1 MDDKSGKA
9 FDFSLFK
16 RLVNYT
22 KPYKI
27 TFYGVAIAAILLSGF
42 AVMTAIIV
50 GDIVDEA
57 ITLKDVDKL
66 WYLTMAML
74 GVLLGQVVSQLGFN
88 YYANWLGE
96 SVIKDVR
103 IDLFSKMM
111 GFKMKYFDNS
121 SIGILVTRAVADMQR
136 IGEIFSQG
144 FFVIVADLLKMAVVG
159 GVMLYQNWKLALI
172 VFALMPII
180 AYATRLFQKAMKI
193 AFTDVRAQVSN
204 LNSFVQERITGMKI
218 VQLFN
223 REETEKEKFRV
234 INEKH
239 QNAWLKTVWYNSI
252 FFPIAEI
259 VSSLAIGLIVWY
271 GGLLN
276 IANVAP
282 NDYGAIFAFI
292 LLSDMLFRP
301 LRQIADKF
309 NTLQMG
315 MVAANRV
322 FKILD
327 TDSQIEDSGTIEKLD
342 VEGNIEFK
350 DVHFGY
356 LENEE
361 VLHGISFKVKA
372 GETVAIVGATGAGK
386 STIIN
391 LLNRFYEI
399 NSGVISVDGI
409 SINEYTLNSLR
420 SKIAVVLQDV
430 FLFADTIANNISLKN
445 QDISK
450 ADIEAAAKQI
460 GVDEFISSLPNGYDY
475 NVKERGT
482 MLSSGQRQ
490 LIAFLRAYVS
500 NPSILVLDEAT
511 SSVDTYSE
519 QLIQKATE
527 KITEGRTSI
536 IIAHRL
542 ATIKKADK
550 IIVMDAGKIMEM
562 GSHKE
567 LLKKGGYY
575 SNLYEAQF
583 LSLLVVSCSLLV
595 CLKSIKCTLRPRSW
609 QVY

>member
-1 MDDKSGKA
+1 MDKESSGNA

-16 RLVNYT
+16 RLMAHT
-22 KPYKI
+22 KPYRT
-27 TFYGVAIAAILLSGF
+27 TFYGVAIVAIFLAAF
-42 AVMTAIIV
+42 AVLTPIILKL
-50 GDIVDEA
+50 IIDEA
-57 ITLKDVDKL
+57 IKQSDAEKL
-66 WYLTMAML
+66 LFLAVAMA
-74 GVLLGQVVSQLGFN
+74 GALLGQVLCQLVFT

-103 IDLFSKMM
+103 INLFKKML
-111 GFKMKYFDNS
+111 GFKMKYFDDS
-121 SIGILVTRAVADMQR
+121 SLGVLVTRAVADMQR

-144 FFVIVADLLKMAVVG
+144 FFVIVADLLKMLAAAILMV
-159 GVMLYQNWKLALI
+159 YINWKLALI
-172 VFALMPII
+172 VFALLPII
-180 AYATRLFQKAMKI
+180 LYATRKFQKAMKL
-193 AFTDVRAQVSN
+193 AFIEVRAQVSN
-204 LNSFVQERITGMKI
+204 LNSFVQERIAGMKI
-218 VQLFN
+218 VQLFT
-223 REETEKEKFRV
+223 REKIESDNFRI

-239 QNAWLKTVWYNSI
+239 KKAWLKTVWYNSI

-259 VSSLAIGLIVWY
+259 VTSVAIGLVAWY
-271 GGLLN
+271 GGLQ
-276 IANVAP
+276 NVA
-282 NDYGAIFAFI
+282 NIDEEIAGAVFAYI
-292 LLSDMLFRP
+292 LCIEMLFRP

-327 TDSQIEDSGTIEKLD
+327 THSIIEDNGMIEMPKANGTIE
-342 VEGNIEFK
+342 FS

-361 VLHGISFKVKA
+361 VLHGISFNVKA

-386 STIIN
+386 STIVN

-399 NSGVISVDGI
+399 NSGDILIDD
-409 SINEYTLNSLR
+409 INIKDFKLASLR
-420 SKIAVVLQDV
+420 NQIAVVLQDV
-430 FLFADTIANNISLKN
+430 FLFADTVFNNISLKN
-445 QDISK
+445 ESITLDEIQ
-450 ADIEAAAKQI
+450 EAAKKI
-460 GVDEFISSLPNGYDY
+460 GVDEFISSLPGGYQY
-475 NVKERGT
+475 NVKERGS

-519 QLIQKATE
+519 QLIQRATE

-550 IIVMDAGKIMEM
+550 IIVMNAGQIVEI
-562 GSHKE
+562 GTHNE
-567 LLKKGGYY
+567 LLQKGGYY
-575 SNLYEAQF
+575 NNLYEAQF
-583 LSLLVVSCSLLV
+583 LADEVA
-595 CLKSIKCTLRPRSW
+595 
-609 QVY
+609 

>member
-1 MDDKSGKA
+1 MDKDSGKA
-9 FDFSLFK
+9 FDTRLFK
-16 RLVNYT
+16 RLLAYT

-27 TFYGVAIAAILLSGF
+27 TFYGVALSAILLSGF
-42 AVMTAIIV
+42 AILTPLIVKKII
-50 GDIVDEA
+50 DEA
-57 ITLKDVDKL
+57 IKGSNKEMLL
-66 WYLTMAML
+66 YLTVAML
-74 GVLLGQVVSQLGFN
+74 VVLLGQVIFQLAFN

-103 IDLFSKMM
+103 ISLFKKMLS
-111 GFKMKYFDNS
+111 FKMTYFDNS
-121 SIGILVTRAVADMQR
+121 SLGVLVTRAVADMQR

-144 FFVIVADLLKMAVVG
+144 FFVIVADLLKMVVAAM
-159 GVMLYQNWKLALI
+159 VMLFINWKLSLI
-172 VFALMPII
+172 VFALLPII
-180 AYATRLFQKAMKI
+180 VYATRWFQKAMKV
-193 AFTDVRAQVSN
+193 AFTEVRAEVSN

-218 VQLFN
+218 VQLFT
-223 REETEKEKFRV
+223 REKIESAKFRE

-239 QNAWLKTVWYNSI
+239 KKAWLKTVWYNSI

-259 VSSLAIGLIVWY
+259 VSSLTVGLIVWY
-271 GGLLN
+271 GGLQ
-276 IANVAP
+276 NVA
-282 NDYGAIFAFI
+282 NISTDIAGTLFAFI
-292 LLSDMLFRP
+292 MLIDLLFRP

-327 TDSQIEDSGTIEKLD
+327 TDSHIQNVGSYEKEVVSGDISFE
-342 VEGNIEFK
+342 N
-350 DVHFGY
+350 VHFGY
-356 LENEE
+356 LEDEE
-361 VLHGISFKVKA
+361 VLHGISFDVKA

-399 NSGVISVDGI
+399 NSGSIKVDGVDI
-409 SINEYTLNSLR
+409 QDYKLSSLR
-420 SKIAVVLQDV
+420 SHIAVVLQDV
-430 FLFADTIANNISLKN
+430 FLFADTIANNISLKEES
-445 QDISK
+445 ISVD
-450 ADIEAAAKQI
+450 DIENAAKAI
-460 GVDEFISSLPNGYDY
+460 GVDEFISSLPGGYHY

-500 NPSILVLDEAT
+500 NPSILILDEAT

-519 QLIQKATE
+519 QLIQLATD
-527 KITEGRTSI
+527 KITQGRTSI
-536 IIAHRL
+536 VIAHRL

-550 IIVMDAGKIMEM
+550 IIVMDAGNIVET
-562 GSHKE
+562 GTHKE

-583 LSLLVVSCSLLV
+583 LAEEVA
-595 CLKSIKCTLRPRSW
+595 
-609 QVY
+609 

>member
-1 MDDKSGKA
+1 MDKTSGKA
-9 FDFSLFK
+9 FDYGLFK
-16 RLVNYT
+16 RLINYT

-27 TFYGVAIAAILLSGF
+27 TFYGVALAAILLSGF
-42 AVMTAIIV
+42 SVMTAIIV
-50 GDIVDEA
+50 GNIVDEA
-57 ITLKDVDKL
+57 ITLKDADKL
-66 WYLTMAML
+66 LYLTMAML
-74 GVLLGQVVSQLGFN
+74 GVLIGQVISQLGFN

-96 SVIKDVR
+96 SVIKDIR
-103 IDLFSKMM
+103 IDLFTKMM

-121 SIGILVTRAVADMQR
+121 SIGVLVTRAVADMQR

-144 FFVIVADLLKMAVVG
+144 FFVIVADLLKMFVVA

-180 AYATRLFQKAMKI
+180 AYATRLFQKAMKV
-193 AFTDVRAQVSN
+193 AFTEVRAEVSN

-234 INEKH
+234 ISEKH

-259 VSSLAIGLIVWY
+259 VSSVAIGLIVWY

-276 IANVAP
+276 IANVAT
-282 NDYGAIFAFI
+282 NEYGSIFAFI

-327 TDSQIEDSGTIEKLD
+327 SDNQVEDSGTLD
-342 VEGNIEFK
+342 QVAIKGNIAFK
-350 DVHFGY
+350 NVYFGY
-356 LENEE
+356 VENQE
-361 VLHGISFKVKA
+361 VLHGITFQVKA
-372 GETVAIVGATGAGK
+372 GETIAIVGATGAGK

-391 LLNRFYEI
+391 LLNRFYEL
-399 NSGVISVDGI
+399 NSGEI
-409 SINEYTLNSLR
+409 SIDDINIKEFTLTSLR

-430 FLFADTIANNISLKN
+430 FLFADTIANNISLK
-445 QDISK
+445 DEKITK
-450 ADIEAAAKQI
+450 ATIEAAAKQI
-460 GVDEFISSLPNGYDY
+460 GVHEFIISLPGGYDY
-475 NVKERGT
+475 NVKERGI

-550 IIVMDAGKIMEM
+550 IIVMDAGKIMEI

-567 LLKKGGYY
+567 LLKEGGYY

-583 LSLLVVSCSLLV
+583 LSEEVV
-595 CLKSIKCTLRPRSW
+595 
-609 QVY
+609 

>member
-1 MDDKSGKA
+1 MDKDTGKA
-9 FDFSLFK
+9 FDYRLFK
-16 RLVNYT
+16 RLLRHVR
-22 KPYKI
+22 PYLI

-42 AVMTAIIV
+42 AVLTPILV
-50 GDIVDEA
+50 GEIVDNA
-57 ITLKDVDKL
+57 ITNKDGQKL
-66 WYLTMAML
+66 LTLTLAMV
-74 GVLLGQVVSQLGFN
+74 GVLLGEVLSQLYFN

-96 SVIKDVR
+96 SVIKDIR
-103 IDLFSKMM
+103 INLFKHLM
-111 GFKMKYFDNS
+111 GFKMKYYDNS
-121 SIGILVTRAVADMQR
+121 SIGVLVTRAVTDMQR
-136 IGEIFSQG
+136 IGEIFSEG
-144 FFVIVADLLKMAVVG
+144 FFVIVSDLLKMLVVAI
-159 GVMLYQNWKLALI
+159 VMIVANWKLSLI
-172 VFALMPII
+172 VFAVLPII
-180 AYATRLFQKAMKI
+180 LYATRLFQKAMKV
-193 AFTDVRAQVSN
+193 AFIEVRAQVSN

-218 VQLFN
+218 VQLFT
-223 REETEKEKFRV
+223 REEKEKEKFRE

-252 FFPIAEI
+252 FFPVAEI
-259 VSSLAIGLIVWY
+259 VSSITVGLIVWY
-271 GGLLN
+271 GGLQ
-276 IANVAP
+276 NVA
-282 NDYGAIFAFI
+282 NISQEEYGTIFMFI
-292 LLSDMLFRP
+292 LLSSMLFRP

-327 TDSQIEDSGTIEKLD
+327 TDSNIQDVGTIDKDSVKGE
-342 VEGNIEFK
+342 IEFK
-350 DVHFGY
+350 NVRFGY

-372 GETVAIVGATGAGK
+372 GETIAIVGATGAGK

-399 NSGVISVDGI
+399 NSGAILIDGI
-409 SINEYTLNSLR
+409 NIRDYKLNSLR

-445 QDISK
+445 DAIT
-450 ADIEAAAKQI
+450 IEHMEHAAKQI
-460 GVDEFISSLPNGYDY
+460 GVHEFISSLPGGYAY
-475 NVKERGT
+475 NIKERGT

-519 QLIQKATE
+519 QLIQRATE

-550 IIVMDAGKIMEM
+550 ILVMQDGLIVETGT
-562 GSHKE
+562 HKE
-567 LLKKGGYY
+567 LLKQKGYY
-575 SNLYEAQF
+575 QNLYEAQF
-583 LSLLVVSCSLLV
+583 LAEEVA
-595 CLKSIKCTLRPRSW
+595 
-609 QVY
+609 

>member
-1 MDDKSGKA
+1 MDKDKGKA
-9 FDFSLFK
+9 FDYRLFK
-16 RLVNYT
+16 RLLRHVR
-22 KPYKI
+22 PYLI
-27 TFYGVAIAAILLSGF
+27 TFYGVALAAILLSGF
-42 AVMTAIIV
+42 AILTPILV
-50 GDIVDEA
+50 GEIVDNA
-57 ITLKDVDKL
+57 ITNKDGQKL
-66 WYLTMAML
+66 LTLTLAMV
-74 GVLLGQVVSQLGFN
+74 GVLLGEVFSQLYFN

-96 SVIKDVR
+96 SVIKDIR
-103 IDLFSKMM
+103 IKLFNHLM
-111 GFKMKYFDNS
+111 GFKMKYYDNS
-121 SIGILVTRAVADMQR
+121 SIGLLVTRAVTDMQR
-136 IGEIFSQG
+136 IGEIFSEG
-144 FFVIVADLLKMAVVG
+144 FFVIVSDLLKMLVVAI
-159 GVMLYQNWKLALI
+159 VMLVVNWKLSLI
-172 VFALMPII
+172 VFAVLPII
-180 AYATRLFQKAMKI
+180 LYATRLFQKAMKV
-193 AFTDVRAQVSN
+193 AFIEVRAQVSY

-223 REETEKEKFRV
+223 REEIEKEKFRE

-252 FFPIAEI
+252 FFPVAEI
-259 VSSLAIGLIVWY
+259 VSSITVGLIVWY
-271 GGLLN
+271 GGLQ
-276 IANVAP
+276 NVA
-282 NDYGAIFAFI
+282 NISKEEYGTIFMFI
-292 LLSDMLFRP
+292 LLSSMLFRP

-327 TDSQIEDSGTIEKLD
+327 TDSNIQDVGTIDKAR
-342 VEGNIEFK
+342 VKGNIEFRN
-350 DVHFGY
+350 VRFGY

-372 GETVAIVGATGAGK
+372 GETIAIVGATGAGK

-399 NSGVISVDGI
+399 NSGAILIDGI
-409 SINEYTLNSLR
+409 NIKEFKLSSLR

-445 QDISK
+445 EDITISVME
-450 ADIEAAAKQI
+450 DAARQI
-460 GVDEFISSLPNGYDY
+460 GVHEFIASLPGGYAY
-475 NVKERGT
+475 NIKERGT

-519 QLIQKATE
+519 QLIQRATE
-527 KITEGRTSI
+527 RITEGRTSI

-550 IIVMDAGKIMEM
+550 ILVMQNGLIVESGT
-562 GSHKE
+562 HKE
-567 LLKKGGYY
+567 LLKQKGYY
-575 SNLYEAQF
+575 QNLYEAQF
-583 LSLLVVSCSLLV
+583 LAEEVV
-595 CLKSIKCTLRPRSW
+595 
-609 QVY
+609 

>member
-1 MDDKSGKA
+1 MDNKSGKA
-9 FDFSLFK
+9 FDFNLFK

-22 KPYKI
+22 KPYQI

-50 GDIVDEA
+50 GNIVDEA
-57 ITLKDVDKL
+57 ITSKNADKL
-66 WYLTMAML
+66 LYLTMAML
-74 GVLLGQVVSQLGFN
+74 GVLIGQVVSQLGFN

-96 SVIKDVR
+96 SVIKDIR
-103 IDLFSKMM
+103 IDLFTKMM
-111 GFKMKYFDNS
+111 SFKMKYFDNS

-144 FFVIVADLLKMAVVG
+144 FFVIVADLLKMVVVA
-159 GVMLYQNWKLALI
+159 GVMLYQNWRLALI
-172 VFALMPII
+172 VFALMPVI
-180 AYATRLFQKAMKI
+180 AYATRLFQKAMKV
-193 AFTDVRAQVSN
+193 AFTEVRAEVSN

-218 VQLFN
+218 VNLFN

-259 VSSLAIGLIVWY
+259 VSSIAIGLIVWY

-282 NDYGAIFAFI
+282 NEYGSIFAFI

-327 TDSQIEDSGTIEKLD
+327 TDSQIEDSGTIEK
-342 VEGNIEFK
+342 VAIKGNIEFEE
-350 DVHFGY
+350 VRFGY
-356 LENEE
+356 IENEE
-361 VLHGISFKVKA
+361 VLHGISFNVQA
-372 GETVAIVGATGAGK
+372 GETIAIVGATGAGK

-399 NSGVISVDGI
+399 NSGVISVDGVP
-409 SINEYTLNSLR
+409 INEYTLTSLR

-445 QDISK
+445 ENITI

-460 GVDEFISSLPNGYDY
+460 GVHEFIISLPNGYDY

-550 IIVMDAGKIMEM
+550 IIVMDAGKIVEI

-583 LSLLVVSCSLLV
+583 LSEEVA
-595 CLKSIKCTLRPRSW
+595 
-609 QVY
+609 

>member
-1 MDDKSGKA
+1 MSTEAEAGRA
-9 FDFSLFK
+9 FDFHLFK
-16 RLVNYT
+16 RVFQYT
-22 KPYKI
+22 RPYRL
-27 TFYGVAIAAILLSGF
+27 TFIGVAVAAILLSAF
-42 AVMTAIIV
+42 AVLTPLIVGNIVDTAIT
-50 GDIVDEA
+50 D
-57 ITLKDVDKL
+57 KDL
-66 WYLTMAML
+66 ERLQMLIMAML
-74 GVLLGQVVSQLGFN
+74 SVLIGEVVCQLLFN

-96 SVIKDVR
+96 SVIRDIR
-103 IDLFSKMM
+103 IKLFGHMTK
-111 GFKMKYFDNS
+111 FKMAYFDKS
-121 SIGILVTRAVADMQR
+121 SIGVLVTRAVADMQR

-144 FFVIVADLLKMAVVG
+144 FFVIVADLLKMLVVAVI
-159 GVMLYQNWKLALI
+159 MLIMNWKLALI
-172 VFALMPII
+172 VFGVLPVIL
-180 AYATRLFQKAMKI
+180 YATRLFQKAMKA
-193 AFTDVRAQVSN
+193 AFIEVRAQVSN
-204 LNSFVQERITGMKI
+204 LNSFVQERLAGMKI

-223 REETEKEKFRV
+223 REEIEKEKFRV

-252 FFPIAEI
+252 FFPVAEI
-259 VSSLAIGLIVWY
+259 VSSITVGLIVWF
-271 GGLLN
+271 GGLQN
-276 IANVAP
+276 VANVSA
-282 NDYGAIFAFI
+282 DEYGTIFSFI
-292 LLSDMLFRP
+292 LLSSMLFRP

-327 TDSQIEDSGTIEKLD
+327 TESHIDDTGTYESMEVKGDIKFSE
-342 VEGNIEFK
+342 VR
-350 DVHFGY
+350 FGY
-356 LENEE
+356 VKDEE
-361 VLHGISFKVKA
+361 VLHGISFEAKA

-399 NSGVISVDGI
+399 NSGAILVDGVDI
-409 SINEYTLNSLR
+409 REYSLKALR
-420 SKIAVVLQDV
+420 SHIAVVLQDV
-430 FLFADTIANNISLKN
+430 FLFADTIANNISLRDDSITIA
-445 QDISK
+445 Q
-450 ADIEAAAKQI
+450 IEEAAKQI
-460 GVDEFISSLPNGYDY
+460 GVHEFISSLPGGYAY

-519 QLIQKATE
+519 QLIQQATD

-550 IIVMDAGKIMEM
+550 ILVMDAGKIVEM
-562 GSHKE
+562 GTHKE

-575 SNLYEAQF
+575 RDLYEAQF
-583 LSLLVVSCSLLV
+583 MVEEVA
-595 CLKSIKCTLRPRSW
+595 
-609 QVY
+609 